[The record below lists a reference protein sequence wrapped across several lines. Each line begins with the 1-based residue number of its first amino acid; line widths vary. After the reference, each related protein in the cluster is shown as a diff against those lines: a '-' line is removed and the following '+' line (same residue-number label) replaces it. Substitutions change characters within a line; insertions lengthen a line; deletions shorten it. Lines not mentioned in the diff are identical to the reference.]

1 MNRREALKNSALFS
15 AYAFSAGTV
24 AAILSGCNPD
34 RPAGEKVW
42 KPKFLSADQNE
53 LLIKLVDVI
62 LPKTDTPSASEVGVN
77 KFIDELMATYC
88 PDQEKQD
95 FAAGMTKALEDNPED
110 INAYLIQIAAE
121 AKSNDMEKS
130 KGVDDYKSREF
141 FTQLRSLTLLG
152 YYTSEEVGTE
162 VLAYDP
168 VPTEFIGCYPLEKTG
183 GRAWTI

>member
-34 RPAGEKVW
+34 GDGAKVW
-42 KPKFLSADQNE
+42 KPKFLSAEQNDF
-53 LLIKLVDVI
+53 LLKLIDVI
-62 LPKTDTPSASEVGVN
+62 LPKSDTPSASEVGVN

-88 PDQEKQD
+88 PDQEKED
-95 FAAGMTKALEDNPED
+95 FSTGLTKALEEKPED
-110 INAYLIQIAAE
+110 LQAYFTKIAKE
-121 AKSNDMEKS
+121 AKANDMEKS
-130 KGVDDYKSREF
+130 KGVDNYKSREF

-152 YYTSEEVGTE
+152 YYTSEEIGSE
-162 VLAYDP
+162 VLAFDP
-168 VPTEFIGCYPLEKTG
+168 IPTEFIGCYPLEKTG